1 MAKITDGAY
10 TGANGLITY
19 NGSAANPAALCV
31 DLGEN
36 SGLQNRPGIAPMPG
50 EEFNMT
56 VVDGTDEAGKRHPTY
71 KLGCGEGDK
80 IVGVPLDRS

>member
-1 MAKITDGAY
+1 
-10 TGANGLITY
+10 
-19 NGSAANPAALCV
+19 
-31 DLGEN
+31 
-36 SGLQNRPGIAPMPG
+36 
-50 EEFNMT
+50 MT